1 MALTFSPIVPARRKV
16 HSDGFSYL
24 NFSASAFGAGFLD
37 PILNLD
43 HFRMSERPF
52 PPRPLAGFAA
62 VTAVLETSPGGFVGR
77 DHLGLRARVGPGG
90 LYGLVSG
97 SGMIAE
103 EMPYPGTTCEGIH
116 VSINL
121 PVRSKRESPRS
132 FVLEPAQVKEWKPNP
147 QIRGRVYVGKLAG
160 AESPALLPIPCS
172 FFEFHARAKMSV
184 TPRVLAESG
193 GLVYLLSGKLR
204 LSAGDEI
211 VGLDALQ
218 AIGFANGE
226 KDSEILVEAI
236 EESHFFFVSGRA
248 CREPVVTHGGF
259 VMSSAAEIADAIAR
273 YQGGKMGSL
282 EPTADE

>member
-1 MALTFSPIVPARRKV
+1 
-16 HSDGFSYL
+16 
-24 NFSASAFGAGFLD
+24 
-37 PILNLD
+37 
-43 HFRMSERPF
+43 MSERPF

-62 VTAVLETSPGGFVGR
+62 VTAMLETSPGGFVGR

-90 LYGLVSG
+90 FYGLVSG
-97 SGMIAE
+97 TGMIAE

-121 PVRSKRESPRS
+121 PVKSKREPPRS
-132 FVLEPAQVKEWKPNP
+132 FALEPAQVKEWKPNP
-147 QIRGRVYVGKLAG
+147 QVRGRVYLGKLAG
-160 AESPALLPIPCS
+160 AESPVQLPIPCS
-172 FFEFHARAKMSV
+172 FFEFHVRGKMSV

-193 GLVYLLSGKLR
+193 GLLYLLSGKLR

-226 KDSEILVEAI
+226 KDSEILIEAL
-236 EESHFFFVSGRA
+236 EEAHFVFISGRA

-259 VMSSAAEIADAIAR
+259 VMSTPAEIEDAIAR
-273 YQGGKMGSL
+273 YQAGKMGKL
-282 EPTADE
+282 EPTVED